1 MTHLT
6 RLETWIAIHRDW
18 LEQHGQVTFT
28 PGLPG
33 TGKPAAHLLVAL
45 SGDAD
50 VELLLWESGEAEFNH
65 GPFTASVFE
74 HLDLESPDELDAL
87 LSRFLQSVIGRT

>member
-6 RLETWIAIHRDW
+6 RLESWIALHRDL
-18 LEQHGQVTFT
+18 LEQHGQVTFA
-28 PGLPG
+28 PGVPG

-45 SGDAD
+45 SDDAD

-65 GPFTASVFE
+65 GPFSASVFE
-74 HLDLESPDELDAL
+74 HFDLESPEELDAL
-87 LSRFLQSVIGRT
+87 LGRFLDAVMGPS